1 MNDFNAEN
9 INEDSIK
16 LLREC
21 DAGARMGIES
31 IDDVLD
37 NIESDELRELIS
49 HSRTRHI
56 EIQDDITSLLKE
68 YQDDGKEPA
77 MMATMMAKMKT
88 EMKMMIED
96 PDKSAASLI
105 VDGCNMSI
113 KSISK
118 YLNKYSEAND
128 RVRHLVDD
136 IIAEEEKLSKK
147 LRAFL

>member
-1 MNDFNAEN
+1 
-9 INEDSIK
+9 
-16 LLREC
+16 
-21 DAGARMGIES
+21 
-31 IDDVLD
+31 
-37 NIESDELRELIS
+37 
-49 HSRTRHI
+49 
-56 EIQDDITSLLKE
+56 
-68 YQDDGKEPA
+68 

-105 VDGCNMSI
+105 VDGCNMGI